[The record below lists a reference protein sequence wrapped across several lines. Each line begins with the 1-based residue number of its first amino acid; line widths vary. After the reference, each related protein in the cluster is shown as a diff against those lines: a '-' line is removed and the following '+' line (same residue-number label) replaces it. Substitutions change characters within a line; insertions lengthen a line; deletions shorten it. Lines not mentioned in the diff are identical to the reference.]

1 MEGRFFLIP
10 ETTESVVA
18 THLYFSQFL
27 YHSKTTDPGFNLQM
41 IIERIQEN
49 PKPNLQHFDTYNDA
63 LQKKKVP
70 TSHEAPEKKWQNI
83 RKILEKNSH
92 NYTLHLGLEQT
103 ITFLIH
109 FFQDE
114 QSQGHLNG
122 LKGAARTSG
131 YQIYITEKTLDSLQC
146 SVMKYHVPEYR

>member
-1 MEGRFFLIP
+1 MTP
-10 ETTESVVA
+10 C
-18 THLYFSQFL
+18 
-27 YHSKTTDPGFNLQM
+27 K
-41 IIERIQEN
+41 
-49 PKPNLQHFDTYNDA
+49 
-63 LQKKKVP
+63 KKKVP